1 MQLSFIKN
9 CQMGIIRNTKSV
21 KILLDEF
28 NNDDAISVIELISR
42 LNTKLNKTTIYRVLD
57 KLEDDGVLHS
67 FLGNKGIKWYAKCN
81 GCSVSAH
88 ADVHPHFQ
96 CLNCGRMDCLQ
107 ESIVMPKISNRE
119 IMHSHILIQ
128 GTCELCL

>member
-1 MQLSFIKN
+1 
-9 CQMGIIRNTKSV
+9 MGIIRNTKSV

-28 NNDDAISVIELISR
+28 NDHDAISVIELIRR
-42 LNTKLNKTTIYRVLD
+42 LNSKLNKTTIYRVLD
-57 KLEDDGVLHS
+57 KLEDDGILHS

-88 ADVHPHFQ
+88 TDVHPHFQ
-96 CLNCGRMDCLQ
+96 CLNCGRMDCLP

-119 IMHSHILIQ
+119 IIHSHVLIQ

>member
-1 MQLSFIKN
+1 
-9 CQMGIIRNTKSV
+9 MGIIRNTKSV

-28 NNDDAISVIELISR
+28 NNDDAISVIELIRR

-57 KLEDDGVLHS
+57 KLEDDGILHS
-67 FLGNKGIKWYAKCN
+67 FLGSKGIKWYAKCN
-81 GCSVSAH
+81 CCTASAH
-88 ADVHPHFQ
+88 FDVHPHFQ
-96 CLNCGRMDCLQ
+96 CLNCGRMDCLP

-119 IMHSHILIQ
+119 IMRSHVLIQ